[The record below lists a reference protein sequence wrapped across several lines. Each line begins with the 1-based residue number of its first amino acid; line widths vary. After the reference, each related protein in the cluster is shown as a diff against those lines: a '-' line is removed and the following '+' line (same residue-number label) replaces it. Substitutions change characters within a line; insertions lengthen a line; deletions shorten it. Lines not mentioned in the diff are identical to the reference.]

1 MLIEHGAH
9 LDVLCDGHTPL
20 AIAVKHGNDRAAAR
34 LLRAGA
40 GMSLFSLLTQS
51 PCLIVQIILLSVTLY
66 CYHRGFAKTISATE
80 MSHVLLG

>member
-40 GMSLFSLLTQS
+40 GINVFSLLAQS
-51 PCLIVQIILLSVTLY
+51 PCLIVEIIAFSHSILLSSW
-66 CYHRGFAKTISATE
+66 FPKTISATE